1 MEATIYGAADSKS
14 HKPLF
19 IILGIVVFL
28 LIAISFIVLC
38 ENAKTKISTDIVN
51 NNKII
56 ELENRIKYLESLQ
69 NNTVKVSP
77 VASVDFG
84 EPQDIR
90 VAIKPPEPPP
100 EVLPVFVRREIIKKF
115 VPISQKVEIPIEKSK
130 TQAEIIRDDMIL
142 QKTSAINGWKYQIK
156 QSQESL
162 IRLNIMLQTA
172 SNTKQI
178 QINIDNANKSII
190 GSNNNINYHH

>member
-56 ELENRIKYLESLQ
+56 ELENRI
-69 NNTVKVSP
+69 
-77 VASVDFG
+77 
-84 EPQDIR
+84 
-90 VAIKPPEPPP
+90 
-100 EVLPVFVRREIIKKF
+100 
-115 VPISQKVEIPIEKSK
+115 
-130 TQAEIIRDDMIL
+130 
-142 QKTSAINGWKYQIK
+142 
-156 QSQESL
+156 
-162 IRLNIMLQTA
+162 
-172 SNTKQI
+172 
-178 QINIDNANKSII
+178 
-190 GSNNNINYHH
+190 